1 MTYFSPNYR
10 EKYEQLAV
18 FLDDDPIPSAAL
30 EVNSF
35 DIRDIYSA
43 PLGGGG
49 GIFVQIGNREEFE
62 GGLEKRKGKG
72 RKRRKKRKELKYLY
86 EA

>member
-43 PLGGGG
+43 PLGGEEE
-49 GIFVQIGNREEFE
+49 FLSKLKNREEFE

-72 RKRRKKRKELKYLY
+72 GKRRKKEKDK
-86 EA
+86 